1 MGNRALVEPGDV
13 LVAALPEQVPGGH
26 EQEGTRPVVVVGVPP
41 EPARDPVVIV
51 VPLTAHEGP
60 WADANPVTYPRLGVG
75 AGGLT
80 AKSTVLLDQ
89 VRSLDAQRV
98 QEYLG
103 TLSTGDLSRIRSGLR
118 HILSL

>member
-1 MGNRALVEPGDV
+1 MGNRSLVEPGDV
-13 LVAALPEQVPGGH
+13 LVAALPEQV
-26 EQEGTRPVVVVGVPP
+26 
-41 EPARDPVVIV
+41 
-51 VPLTAHEGP
+51 

-80 AKSTVLLDQ
+80 AKSTVLLGQ